1 MRIFDYDCRNHLYR
15 ANYIDQLHR
24 GKAIFTGTKF
34 VNYNGQYFIWV
45 ENLVVWIKEKIGK
58 IRFQI
63 LREKKKCYF
72 VDRGN
77 IRVSN

>member
-1 MRIFDYDCRNHLYR
+1 MVDTGKQKFGPN
-15 ANYIDQLHR
+15 QLQGGR
-24 GKAIFTGTKF
+24 AIFTGTKF